1 MVTPGAAVHARPRA
15 AVRRRPSAARR
26 ARGRAGY
33 NLVILV
39 MIFTAMSILAASALP
54 AISQMIRRNK
64 EEELIFRGFQY
75 AEAIRVFQRRYSRY
89 PVRLEELIEVKPRC
103 IRQLWKDPMTDGG
116 AWGLVTANN
125 GPARRPPG
133 QPSQNPAPPEGVGD
147 GGDNATDAE
156 PGQPREN
163 QPILGVVSKRN
174 HASIKMLFGRTNY
187 SEWRFTV
194 ETLQTPFGVG
204 PGGRISRAAN
214 ATWIGRPFRQ
224 GLAQPGGGPGSG
236 APPQGGPANRAPH
249 PELGLPVQP
258 PAKGGPNG
266 G

>member
-1 MVTPGAAVHARPRA
+1 M
-15 AVRRRPSAARR
+15 RRSAARR
-26 ARGRAGY
+26 ARGRGGY
-33 NLVILV
+33 SLVILV

-103 IRQLWKDPMTDGG
+103 IRQLWKDPMTDDG
-116 AWGLVTANN
+116 AWGLVMANN

-133 QPSQNPAPPEGVGD
+133 QPPPQNPAPAEG
-147 GGDNATDAE
+147 GGEDVDNPPNAD

-224 GLAQPGGGPGSG
+224 GLAQPGGGAVPGA
-236 APPQGGPANRAPH
+236 APGGPAQRAPH
-249 PELGLPVQP
+249 PELGLPIQP
-258 PAKGGPNG
+258 PPQGVPKDG
-266 G
+266 